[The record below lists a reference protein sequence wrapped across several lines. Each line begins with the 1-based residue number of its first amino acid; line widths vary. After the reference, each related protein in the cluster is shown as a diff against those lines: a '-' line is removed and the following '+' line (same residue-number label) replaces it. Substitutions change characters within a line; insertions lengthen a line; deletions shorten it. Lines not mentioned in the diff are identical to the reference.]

1 MPCVK
6 VNGPFGVREGAS
18 PGICGYLGAMVG
30 ARARTVPGSLAGQS
44 VVLQV
49 TLTRE
54 VKLPTVPHTT
64 HGDRE

>member
-30 ARARTVPGSLAGQS
+30 ARAGTVPGSLAGQS

-49 TLTRE
+49 TLTG
-54 VKLPTVPHTT
+54 K
-64 HGDRE
+64 